1 MTYDNLALA
10 LVQESTYNIEDEI
23 NNFNKICESINILNE
38 NGILLEAIDKE
49 KILEIIKNILI
60 KIKTALKTIVDKIKE
75 FIGKIKD
82 FLEDK
87 IGSIYAKILN
97 SDNKLKSDFEYTFA
111 SEKFIEKTEDYIGRL
126 SYFVIKF
133 LNSDLAKKVALE
145 VELQSFFEEITSY
158 TDKIENDKDDISEK
172 TVIRKGASIKEA
184 VDSYKKKANEQLDKY
199 FKLSEELGKVET
211 DFEHIKIDSLDDI
224 KDVECIKHIA
234 SIIIKIKSLIN
245 VLCSSSYIASS
256 KEIETITYLINH

>member
-10 LVQESTYNIEDEI
+10 LISESTYNIEDELD
-23 NNFNKICESINILNE
+23 NFNKILESIDILNE

-49 KILEIIKNILI
+49 EILKIIKNILI
-60 KIKTALKTIVDKIKE
+60 KIKIVLKNIVDKIKD

-82 FLEDK
+82 FLENK
-87 IGSIYAKILN
+87 IGSIYNKIHSN
-97 SDNKLKSDFEYTFA
+97 DNNLKSDFKYTFA
-111 SEKFIEKTEDYIGRL
+111 SKKFIEKTEEYIGRL
-126 SYFVIKF
+126 SYFVIRLLK
-133 LNSDLAKKVALE
+133 SDLAKKVALE
-145 VELQSFFEEITSY
+145 VELQSFFEEITLY
-158 TDKIENDKDDISEK
+158 TDKIENDKDDISEE
-172 TVIRKGASIKEA
+172 TVIRKGTSIREA
-184 VDSYKKKANEQLDKY
+184 VNSYKKKADEQLDKY
-199 FKLSEELGKVET
+199 FRLTKELGKVET

-245 VLCSSSYIASS
+245 VLCSNSYIASS